1 MLPNYQLS
9 SKKGTDCLYNTI
21 KGCSETASI
30 FESNDKEDDLTAVID
45 DDEPTVKYNLKKPF
59 VTSKEV
65 SFVSQIAK
73 YESCGRIP
81 K

>member
-1 MLPNYQLS
+1 M
-9 SKKGTDCLYNTI
+9 
-21 KGCSETASI
+21 
-30 FESNDKEDDLTAVID
+30 FEIQDEDKDNKSFID
-45 DDEPTVKYNLKKPF
+45 DDEPKAKYNLKKPF
-59 VTSKEV
+59 LISKEV